1 MAAAGTPL
9 VTDAATRETP
19 SAAIAAMFVRL
30 ESLHAAATAGG
41 GHERWYAVAGR
52 RVRLV
57 GAPGPLLDRLSPAL
71 THLETAPNAG
81 DADLT
86 VLAWDLAGAGQTFP
100 ASPLLPHPGAVLSPV
115 LTSDR
120 FLLTMF
126 QSTLSCYDRER
137 RLALYCVSDAA
148 LFPVYESAGPL
159 RYILKWWAAG
169 EGLHLVHSAAVG
181 TSAGG
186 VLLTGPGGSGKS
198 TTALACLADGLLYA
212 GDDYVLVE
220 PDPPY
225 VHGLYASAKLDWD
238 HFARVPNLLPEPVN
252 TPSSPEKA
260 CAFLADPDG
269 NKLSRGFPL
278 RAIFLPT
285 VTGGRA
291 TSVAPVTP
299 ARALRALAPATLLQ
313 LPGSSAGDLTALA
326 DLARALPCFEL
337 RLGDDVSSV
346 APVVREVLAEA
357 AA

>member
-1 MAAAGTPL
+1 MAAAGTPP
-9 VTDAATRETP
+9 VTGAATRESP
-19 SAAIAAMFVRL
+19 GAAIAAMFGQL
-30 ESLHAAATAGG
+30 EGLHAAAVGRAAP
-41 GHERWYAVAGR
+41 ERWYAVAGR
-52 RVRLV
+52 RVRMV
-57 GAPGPLLDRLSPAL
+57 GAPGPLLDRLAPAL
-71 THLETAPNAG
+71 SHLETEPSND

-86 VLAWDLAGAGQTFP
+86 VLVWDLAGAGQTFP
-100 ASPLLPHPGAVLSPV
+100 SSPLLPHPGAVLSPV

-120 FLLTMF
+120 FLLTLF

-137 RLALYCVSDAA
+137 RLALYCVSDAS

-159 RYILKWWAAG
+159 RYILRWWAGG

-198 TTALACLADGLLYA
+198 TTALACLADGMLDA

-238 HFARVPNLLPEPVN
+238 HLARVPDLLPEPVN

-260 CAFLADPDG
+260 CAFLSDPDG
-269 NKLSRGFPL
+269 NRLSRGFPL
-278 RAIFLPT
+278 RAVFLPT

-326 DLARALPCFEL
+326 NLTAALPCFEL
-337 RLGDDVSSV
+337 RLGDDVSTV
-346 APVVREVLAEA
+346 APAVREVLAEA